1 MMRRHGARVVGA
13 AVVGAAST
21 ALLAA
26 TALASSTTVPP
37 DTAPATTE
45 GLVTESVTGGASAAA
60 LRSFGS
66 LTVFVAVFGLLLFV
80 TWPSKRRSQELAAR
94 AARPKVEG
102 GPIKRLTALVDNLL
116 ARSGKQRALAKSLD
130 IAAIPL
136 RPGEFV
142 VVAGVVGLLVI
153 LALGASLPF
162 AMALIIGG
170 VLTPIGTRAY
180 LRQRIE
186 SRRKK
191 FVSLMPDMLQTMVS
205 SLRAGYGL
213 PQALDVA
220 ANQAPEPMRSEL
232 QRVLFEQ
239 RIGRDPGEALANV
252 AERMDSKDFTWVVSA
267 MQINREV
274 GGELAVVLENVGETI
289 RERQRLRRQIDV
301 LTAEGRLS
309 AYVITALPILVAFVL
324 LLTNREYFEPFGR
337 DSGPFLVL
345 FAGALMAAGWVWI
358 RKIVK
363 AVD

>member
-1 MMRRHGARVVGA
+1 MGLRRLSLACAVAAMSYAGVGTA
-13 AVVGAAST
+13 AAST
-21 ALLAA
+21 
-26 TALASSTTVPP
+26 STTEPP
-37 DTAPATTE
+37 AV
-45 GLVTESVTGGASAAA
+45 GKKLVTESVTGGASAAA
-60 LRSFGS
+60 LRSLGT
-66 LTVFVAVFGLLLFV
+66 LTIFAAVFGLLLFV

-102 GPIKRLTALVDNLL
+102 GPIKRLTALVDDML
-116 ARSGKQRALAKSLD
+116 ARSGKQRALARTLD

-136 RPGEFV
+136 RPGEFI
-142 VVAGVVGLLVI
+142 VVAGVVGIVFTLF
-153 LALGASLPF
+153 LGTSLPF
-162 AMALIIGG
+162 GFAVVVGAAI
-170 VLTPIGTRAY
+170 TPFATRAY
-180 LRQRIE
+180 LRQRIA

-220 ANQAPEPMRSEL
+220 ANQAAEPMRSEL

-239 RIGRDPGEALANV
+239 RIGRDPGEALVSV

-274 GGELAVVLENVGETI
+274 GGELALVLDNVGETV

-309 AYVITALPILVAFVL
+309 AYVITALPILVAAVL
-324 LLTNREYFEPFGR
+324 MLTNREYFEPFGR
-337 DSGPFLVL
+337 DAGPFLVL
-345 FAGALMAAGWVWI
+345 IAGALMAAGWVWI